1 MGKVA
6 PILQRETPREVGAHG
21 SQRMG
26 ALGER
31 EPDQGTIAAGTSCN
45 TRKSRKARE
54 TIQPPSPGGNSET
67 QAVTVK
73 LRHPHTSLWPIFTK
87 LTENGTKSPCDLPP
101 SPHD

>member
-54 TIQPPSPGGNSET
+54 TTEHFATYWRIGRGVLCGGVL
-67 QAVTVK
+67 AKGV
-73 LRHPHTSLWPIFTK
+73 
-87 LTENGTKSPCDLPP
+87 
-101 SPHD
+101 